1 MKDKKRCVVP
11 CEGFYEWQAK
21 GKDKIPFFT
30 KMKPDGRIMMFAG
43 LWDEVSHF
51 LRILRG

>member
-11 CEGFYEWQAK
+11 CEGFYEWQNK

-43 LWDEVSHF
+43 LWDEVSNPYTF
-51 LRILRG
+51 